1 MSNIRMLPVLSSALG
16 VVFAV
21 LILGFASQIV
31 YISHAEARVGR
42 PLTPGSVAGVSR
54 RTSRRTVR
62 RHGYHHHH
70 YRPAVGVGA
79 AVAAG
84 IVIGSIVASLPPS
97 CPSMYVYGGT
107 YYHCGGVYYQPQYQ
121 GSNVTYIIVNSPY

>member
-16 VVFAV
+16 VFFAV

-31 YISHAEARVGR
+31 HIGHAEARVGR

-62 RHGYHHHH
+62 RHGYHHH
-70 YRPAVGVGA
+70 YRPAVGA
-79 AVAAG
+79 AVVTG
-84 IVIGSIVASLPPS
+84 IVIGSVVASLPPS

-121 GSNVTYIIVNSPY
+121 GSNVTYVIVNSPY